1 MTRGEP
7 MSSKKRKRKF
17 RKREEKKTVVAA
29 AEGHPSVWQGR
40 VVDRIC
46 FAHLLL
52 PGLLLPGIVDSEKL

>member
-7 MSSKKRKRKF
+7 VSRKKEKEKTDR
-17 RKREEKKTVVAA
+17 EKKTFVAA

-46 FAHLLL
+46 FAHF
-52 PGLLLPGIVDSEKL
+52 LLPGIVDSEKL